1 MTKHEQMTEE
11 QNEESTA
18 SEETLNVEEDVEVTP
33 SNEPTLE
40 DYQKA
45 LKQIE
50 TLKAQKEHFKKKAT
64 QTTKEETNKTNTPTG
79 LTREEA
85 ILFAKGL
92 TEEDIDLAAKIA
104 KVNGVS
110 LVKATEDE
118 YFQAKLEARQ
128 QEIRSRGAKLGAST
142 GGGFNV
148 PTNLSDEEHEA
159 YARKI
164 LNSL

>member
-1 MTKHEQMTEE
+1 MTEE
-11 QNEESTA
+11 QIEESTT
-18 SEETLNVEEDVEVTP
+18 SEETLNVEEEVEVVE

-64 QTTKEETNKTNTPTG
+64 QKGDETNKTNTPTG

-92 TEEDIDLAAKIA
+92 DEDDINLAAKIA
-104 KVNGVS
+104 KVEGIS
-110 LVKATEDE
+110 LIKATEDE
-118 YFQAKLEARQ
+118 HFQFKLQQKQ
-128 QEIRSRGAKLGAST
+128 QEIKSKGAKLGAST
-142 GGGFNV
+142 GGGYNV
-148 PTNLSDEEHEA
+148 PTNMSDEEHEA